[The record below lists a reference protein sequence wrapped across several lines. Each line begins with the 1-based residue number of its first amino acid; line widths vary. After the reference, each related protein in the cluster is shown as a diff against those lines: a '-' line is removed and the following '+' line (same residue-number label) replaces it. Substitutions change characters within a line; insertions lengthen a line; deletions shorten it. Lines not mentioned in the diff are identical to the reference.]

1 MAASEATK
9 GCGAHSVVRA
19 TLRQADAMYKAKL
32 ARASTLKAAEKAIRA
47 IDVSE
52 DCVRIMGKKAVFR
65 LIKLKGVRNA
75 VANIIKQ
82 EMLSS
87 GGDAT
92 VSQWT
97 VNCSRPKTDVLLM
110 GTAKQLERV
119 IVKMR
124 MQSQGLPIGKKG
136 EYKAI
141 AYELSIVLKKSLD

>member
-1 MAASEATK
+1 
-9 GCGAHSVVRA
+9 
-19 TLRQADAMYKAKL
+19 
-32 ARASTLKAAEKAIRA
+32 
-47 IDVSE
+47 
-52 DCVRIMGKKAVFR
+52 MGRKAVFR

-75 VANIIKQ
+75 VANILKQ

-110 GTAKQLERV
+110 GTAKQLEHV

-124 MQSQGLPIGKKG
+124 MQAQGLSLGKKS

-141 AYELSIVLKKSLD
+141 AEELASVLKKSLG